1 MSLLNDVYIK
11 INYFQATDPEND
23 PVRYSITSGND
34 LRQFTIGS
42 KSGVISVIR
51 KLDRE
56 DLTRY
61 QLVRIIILYD
71 FVPLYC
77 E

>member
-1 MSLLNDVYIK
+1 MCLPNAIYTEIICL
-11 INYFQATDPEND
+11 QATDPEND

-61 QLVRIIILYD
+61 QLVCIVILYD
-71 FVPLYC
+71 FMTL
-77 E
+77 